1 VTDLRT
7 ERRPN
12 AVAGVARFATDW
24 ELGRTGGTATSP
36 LRTPVYLVVGFD
48 GTEPAQRA
56 LDSAARLLRDHDGG
70 LEVVY
75 VAHLPATAAMSPDA
89 MVEVSNGFDETERFL
104 YDESRSRLESIEP
117 RWHFQRRQ
125 GAVGHELIAV
135 ADELR
140 QRHGPQARIALVVGG
155 SAHKYH
161 RVIGSVSSNLER
173 ADRFPVVVVP

>member
-1 VTDLRT
+1 MTALKT
-7 ERRPN
+7 ERRP
-12 AVAGVARFATDW
+12 AAAGAAGFATDG
-24 ELGRTGGTATSP
+24 ELGRKGEGATSP

-48 GTEPAQRA
+48 GSEPAQRA
-56 LDSAARLLRDHDGG
+56 LDSAARLLHDHDGG

-89 MVEVSNGFDETERFL
+89 MVEVIKGFDHLERLL
-104 YDESRSRLESIEP
+104 YDETRSRLESTEP

-140 QRHGPQARIALVVGG
+140 QRHGPQARIVLIVGG

-173 ADRFPVVVVP
+173 VDRFAVVVVP